1 MRGALWRASAPP
13 LLGGLLTFSLALMTV
28 GVVVYAGAVPSL
40 AEQSPLVR
48 QWAGADRARALGPD
62 APLMGAHGLSGTG
75 GVSSGAGGANGPGAT
90 SATSD
95 GTALAPDA
103 GALSD
108 PADLLLLG
116 GRSASL
122 LGGSGFAAPTN
133 RGAGAEGGSSN
144 SAHVEAPASAGD
156 PNTSGSNA
164 TGSGSTNG
172 GSGASSGN
180 PSGGGSASG
189 EPSGG
194 GSSSGGSSGGNA
206 VAPTPS
212 DPEPDPEPTIPVE
225 AGGPVPED
233 MEQRICNT
241 LRSEHDVLKAEAAK
255 VYQCADDYERL
266 CMTRPQQPRIEAAR
280 TVSNLLREVQLA
292 DSNMMMEVGY
302 ACNRD
307 DGAMYGASR
316 YSGNFSQM
324 HQSYGDLINL
334 LYELD
339 NAWSGNCY
347 FEDPA
352 ANADYWSG
360 RVTRSAATGR
370 MAYLEAYEAHVGG
383 ARP

>member
-1 MRGALWRASAPP
+1 MELSLHRWPYAGRAFRRASVPP
-13 LLGGLLTFSLALMTV
+13 LLGGLLTFSLSLMAV
-28 GVVVYAGAVPSL
+28 GIVVYAGAVPSL

-62 APLMGAHGLSGTG
+62 APLMGVHGLSGTG
-75 GVSSGAGGANGPGAT
+75 GGPSGAGDANGPGAT
-90 SATSD
+90 STTSD

-144 SAHVEAPASAGD
+144 SAHVEAPASSGD

-164 TGSGSTNG
+164 TGSGSANG
-172 GSGASSGN
+172 GGGASSGN
-180 PSGGGSASG
+180 S
-189 EPSGG
+189 SGG

-212 DPEPDPEPTIPVE
+212 EPEPDPEPTIPVE

-233 MEQRICNT
+233 MEQRICST

-280 TVSNLLREVQLA
+280 TVSSLLREVQLA
-292 DSNMMMEVGY
+292 DSDMMMEVGY

-307 DGAMYGASR
+307 DGTMYGASR